1 MRTRIDIIVFTLLT
15 LVPVNLAAQNTYGEH
30 RLSHKC
36 QDRAEAR
43 AKNTIYVL
51 DGKVITENEFRATSL
66 WKIGASRSVRSK
78 NDPLFRKYAKEDTD
92 DVVVVSS
99 ADSAEES
106 VLGKVRIDIS
116 NYPVALYDGV
126 EVPTPGEDTSEL
138 MKDIAGSDFTSDT
151 DILELFA
158 PRTRMLLSWTTTSKS
173 LLKEIIR
180 TKKTDRLKS
189 MVESSDKLAQEDKE
203 YISEMLKDG
212 DDISK
217 WIVVLVDG
225 MEYVEGRD
233 PDLDL
238 NDIESMKLVRD
249 SSLCRLFAPR
259 TGGILKI
266 GTKSKTR
273 LNELAQ
279 IALKTVR
286 DNMERAHRT
295 GEVYMR

>member
-1 MRTRIDIIVFTLLT
+1 MYKTFCLLLT
-15 LVPVNLAAQNTYGEH
+15 LFIFASINLTAQNTPGEH
-30 RLSHKC
+30 HNP
-36 QDRAEAR
+36 
-43 AKNTIYVL
+43 KNTIYVL
-51 DGKVITENEFRATSL
+51 DEKVITGEEYRATSL
-66 WKIGASRSVRSK
+66 WKISSEKSVRSK
-78 NDPLFRKYAKEDTD
+78 NDPLFEKYAKENTD
-92 DVVVVSS
+92 KIIIASS
-99 ADSAEES
+99 ANSCEES
-106 VLGKVRIDIS
+106 VLSKIRYEPSSFSVS
-116 NYPVALYDGV
+116 LTDGV
-126 EVPTPGEDTSEL
+126 GILTAPICRSHEDIVNVEVV
-138 MKDIAGSDFTSDT
+138 KDSALI
-151 DILELFA
+151 ELFA
-158 PRTRMLLSWTTTSKS
+158 PFSSGVISITTRSKPFLDIISMNRKTDCVRSIVEYNDKLSW
-173 LLKEIIR
+173 
-180 TKKTDRLKS
+180 
-189 MVESSDKLAQEDKE
+189 EDKE
-203 YISEMLKDG
+203 YIGAALNDG
-212 DDISK
+212 DDMSK

-225 MEYVEGRD
+225 IEYIEGRD